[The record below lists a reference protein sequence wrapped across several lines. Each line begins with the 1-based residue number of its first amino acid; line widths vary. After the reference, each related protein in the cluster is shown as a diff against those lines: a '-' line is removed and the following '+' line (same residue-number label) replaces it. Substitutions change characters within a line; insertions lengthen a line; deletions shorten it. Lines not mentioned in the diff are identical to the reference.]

1 MQGKIGVESEPGKG
15 STFWFTARLE
25 KQIGNASDLETR
37 VCNFVDVRV
46 LTVAGNVTSSAI
58 LCQQL
63 GAWNVQPDR
72 AATGAEALKML
83 RAAASEGHPYHLAL
97 IDVQL
102 SDMDAWTLARFIK
115 ADGSLASTRLVV
127 LISFGQNVRTFE
139 LKKAGI
145 ENYLVKPVK
154 QSRLFD
160 CVSHAMWP
168 GGAQP
173 VANAPEEP
181 DWPAPNSK
189 PDPPLQKTRILL
201 AEDHRINQKVMLY
214 QLRELGYRGEA
225 VSSGLEVLEALKL
238 MPFDV
243 ILMDC
248 QMPDMDGYSTTQA
261 IRQLERSSD
270 PPCPWKAPIYIIA
283 VTAHAMYGDRETCL
297 AAGMDDYLS
306 KPVRLADLQAALER
320 RKQALQDSL

>member
-1 MQGKIGVESEPGKG
+1 
-15 STFWFTARLE
+15 
-25 KQIGNASDLETR
+25 
-37 VCNFVDVRV
+37 
-46 LTVAGNVTSSAI
+46 
-58 LCQQL
+58 
-63 GAWNVQPDR
+63 
-72 AATGAEALKML
+72 
-83 RAAASEGHPYHLAL
+83 
-97 IDVQL
+97 
-102 SDMDAWTLARFIK
+102 
-115 ADGSLASTRLVV
+115 
-127 LISFGQNVRTFE
+127 
-139 LKKAGI
+139 
-145 ENYLVKPVK
+145 
-154 QSRLFD
+154 
-160 CVSHAMWP
+160 
-168 GGAQP
+168 
-173 VANAPEEP
+173 
-181 DWPAPNSK
+181 
-189 PDPPLQKTRILL
+189 
-201 AEDHRINQKVMLY
+201 VMLY

-270 PPCPWKAPIYIIA
+270 PPCPWKAPVYIIA